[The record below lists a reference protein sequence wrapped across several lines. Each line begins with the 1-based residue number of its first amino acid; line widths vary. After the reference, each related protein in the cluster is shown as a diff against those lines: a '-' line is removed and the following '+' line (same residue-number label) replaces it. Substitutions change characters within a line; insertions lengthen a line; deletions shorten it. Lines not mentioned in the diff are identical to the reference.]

1 MIDSFNST
9 KINSSL
15 GKKQTC
21 RSTLETQGMSI
32 FSVVRTL
39 HISPLFVF
47 LFIAN
52 LIFHTKWE
60 TMNTSVLMSLI
71 KKETTTW
78 KGLTFSLLILKTRG
92 IYNVPSLGPLVVR
105 FFFYY
110 FIFKLYIIVLVL
122 PYIKMNPL
130 QVYMCSP
137 SWTLLGLWIR
147 VAVFKPWWQY
157 ESYLSWF
164 T

>member
-9 KINSSL
+9 KMNSSL

-21 RSTLETQGMSI
+21 RLTLETQGMSI

-39 HISPLFVF
+39 HIFPLFVF
-47 LFIAN
+47 YFIAN

-60 TMNTSVLMSLI
+60 TINTSVLMSLI
-71 KKETTTW
+71 RKETTTW
-78 KGLTFSLLILKTRG
+78 KGPTFSLLILKTTD

-105 FFFYY
+105 FF
-110 FIFKLYIIVLVL
+110 LNLR
-122 PYIKMNPL
+122 
-130 QVYMCSP
+130 
-137 SWTLLGLWIR
+137 LWIR
-147 VAVFKPWWQY
+147 VAVFKPWWQCK
-157 ESYLSWF
+157 SYLSWF